1 MLFSY
6 FQKREI
12 LRMAMELAVEKA
24 RSSDNIE
31 APAMAA
37 LSIIEA
43 AIMAQERLVEKDG
56 SVSDRLL
63 LRLRKAKDGM
73 IDPENKAA
81 LTGWIAGNFNGSK

>member
-12 LRMAMELAVEKA
+12 LRHAVEAAVEKA
-24 RSSDNIE
+24 RSSDSRE

-37 LSIIEA
+37 LSIVEA
-43 AIMAQERLVEKDG
+43 AIMAQERLVEADG

-63 LRLRKAKDGM
+63 LSLRKAKDGM
-73 IDPENKAA
+73 
-81 LTGWIAGNFNGSK
+81 LRGV